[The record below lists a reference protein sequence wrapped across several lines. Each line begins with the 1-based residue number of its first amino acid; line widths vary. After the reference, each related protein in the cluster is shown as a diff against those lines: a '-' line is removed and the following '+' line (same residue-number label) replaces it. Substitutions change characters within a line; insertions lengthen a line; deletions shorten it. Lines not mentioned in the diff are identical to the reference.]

1 MGFADLMRLS
11 GGAILAHRLRSALT
25 MLGILI
31 GIASV
36 ILLTSIGEGVRAYV
50 LKQFTQFGTTV
61 LAIHPGKTQTSG
73 SPGALGGTVK
83 KLTIEDAEAI
93 DRLPGVEDV
102 VPLSFGVA
110 RVELE
115 ERGRSVFI
123 YGVTSTVPKVWKF
136 AVRQGRFLP
145 EGDPRRSAPL
155 VVLGPTL
162 KRALF
167 EEENALGH
175 HVRIGGQRFLVIGV
189 MEPKGQMLGIDIDD
203 SAYIP
208 VANALQIFNKDGLV
222 EVDVLFSSLA
232 AESEIVARIRRLMI
246 ERHDGEE
253 DFSITTQ
260 TAMIE
265 VMGNVLNIVSIAVA
279 AIAGIS
285 LFVGAIG
292 ILTMMWISVN
302 ERVNEIGLAKALGA
316 TGGQVLS
323 LFLAEALLLSLA
335 GGLLGV
341 GTGLGAAWLIKAF
354 VPALPV
360 VVPVRFVVAAVV
372 ISLLVG
378 ILSGALPAKR
388 AAALDPVEALRAE

>member
-1 MGFADLMRLS
+1 MSFLDLMRLA
-11 GGAILAHRLRSALT
+11 GGSILAHRLRSVLT

-36 ILLTSIGEGVRAYV
+36 ILLTSIGEGTRDYV

-61 LAIHPGKTQTSG
+61 LAIHPGRTQTTG
-73 SPGALGGTVK
+73 APGALGGTVR
-83 KLTIEDAEAI
+83 KLTLQDSEAI
-93 DRLPGVEDV
+93 ERVPGVEKV
-102 VPLSFGVA
+102 VPLSFGLA
-110 RVELE
+110 RVEYE
-115 ERGRSVFI
+115 QRGRSVFI
-123 YGVTSTVPKVWKF
+123 YGVTASVPEVWKF
-136 AVRQGRFLP
+136 GVRQGRFLP
-145 EGDPRRSAPL
+145 EGDPNRGAPL

-162 KRALF
+162 KRELF
-167 EEENALGH
+167 EDENALGR

-189 MEPKGQMLGIDIDD
+189 MESKGQLLGIDIDD

-208 VANALQIFNKDGLV
+208 VANALQIFNRDGLM
-222 EVDVLFSSLA
+222 EIDVLFSSIA
-232 AESEIVARIRRLMI
+232 AESAVVERIRKLMI
-246 ERHDGEE
+246 ERHEGEE

-260 TAMIE
+260 TAMLD
-265 VMGNVLNIVSIAVA
+265 VMGNVLNVVSIAVA

-285 LFVGAIG
+285 LFVGALG

-316 TGGQVLS
+316 TGRQVLA

-341 GTGLGAAWLIKAF
+341 GTGLGIAWLMKAF
-354 VPALPV
+354 LPGLPV

-372 ISLLVG
+372 VSLLVG
-378 ILSGALPAKR
+378 VLSGALPARR
-388 AAALDPVEALRAE
+388 AAALDPVEALRAD

>member
-1 MGFADLMRLS
+1 VGFADLMRLS

-61 LAIHPGKTQTSG
+61 LAINPGRTQTSG

-93 DRLPGVEDV
+93 ERLPGVESV

-110 RVELE
+110 RVELA

-123 YGVTSTVPKVWKF
+123 YGVTSAVPEVWKF

-145 EGDPRRSAPL
+145 EGDPRRAAPL

-167 EEENALGH
+167 EEDNALGH

-208 VANALQIFNKDGLV
+208 VANALQIFNKDGLI

-316 TGGQVLS
+316 TGGQVLI

-372 ISLLVG
+372 IGLLVG

>member
-1 MGFADLMRLS
+1 MSFTDLMRLA
-11 GGAILAHRLRSALT
+11 GGSIFAHRLRSALT

-36 ILLTSIGEGVRAYV
+36 ILLTSIGEGTHDYV

-61 LAIHPGKTQTSG
+61 MAINPGKTQTTG

-83 KLTIEDAEAI
+83 KLTIEDAEALE
-93 DRLPGVEDV
+93 RLPGVEDV
-102 VPLSFGVA
+102 VPLSFGLA

-123 YGVTSTVPKVWKF
+123 YGVNSKVPKVWKF
-136 AVRQGRFLP
+136 GVRQGRFLP
-145 EGDPRRSAPL
+145 ERDPRRPAPL

-162 KRALF
+162 KRELF
-167 EEENALGH
+167 EEDNALGR

-189 MEPKGQMLGIDIDD
+189 MEPKGQLLGIDIDD

-208 VANALQIFNKDGLV
+208 VANALQIFNKDGLM
-222 EVDVLFSSLA
+222 EIDILFSSLA
-232 AESEIVARIRRLMI
+232 AESEIVERVRELMI

-253 DFSITTQ
+253 DFTITTQ
-260 TAMIE
+260 TAMLD
-265 VMGNVLNIVSIAVA
+265 VMGNVLGIVSIAVA

-285 LFVGAIG
+285 LFVGALG

-302 ERVNEIGLAKALGA
+302 ERVNEIGLAKAIGA
-316 TGGQVLS
+316 TSGQVLS
-323 LFLAEALLLSLA
+323 LFLGEAILLSLA

-341 GTGLGAAWLIKAF
+341 GAGLGIAWLIKAF
-354 VPALPV
+354 LPGLPV
-360 VVPVRFVVAAVV
+360 VVPWRFVFAAVAT
-372 ISLLVG
+372 SFAVG
-378 ILSGALPAKR
+378 VLSGALPAKR